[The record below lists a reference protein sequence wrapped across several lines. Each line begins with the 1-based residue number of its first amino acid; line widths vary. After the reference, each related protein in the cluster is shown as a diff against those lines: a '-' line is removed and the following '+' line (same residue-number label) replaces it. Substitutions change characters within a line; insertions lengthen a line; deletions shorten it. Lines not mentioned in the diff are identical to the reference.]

1 MIKKLVSLIAICSVV
16 IILTVPTPVKEGTE
30 NQSDTRM
37 TTNSHGLG
45 G

>member
-1 MIKKLVSLIAICSVV
+1 MIKKLVSLIAVCSVV
-16 IILTVPTPVKEGTE
+16 VILTVPTPVKEGAE
-30 NQSDTRM
+30 NQPGTRM